1 MNTPYLRFGLFLT
14 FLLCLLAWAF
24 DPGLQC
30 GLSLFEDLSSEN
42 DFPVDDY
49 DPSAVY
55 YVNQPPSE
63 LPTFPGS
70 EYAEYAER
78 AIRSQKNL
86 SHYLRTNIN
95 QEVIAGKKG
104 RVDITFT
111 VDLGGEV
118 REVSPTQLT
127 NPALTVEVMRVF
139 GLMQGKRLRWNPG
152 KIYGKTRAMELKLQL
167 SFGLRCDDCD
177 GLDEEMEISQVYEEL
192 YG

>member
-1 MNTPYLRFGLFLT
+1 MNTPYLRFGLFLA
-14 FLLCLLAWAF
+14 LLLGLLAWAF

-49 DPSAVY
+49 GPSAVY
-55 YVNQPPSE
+55 YSNQPPSE
-63 LPTFPGS
+63 LPTFPGN

-78 AIRSQKNL
+78 AIRSQTNL

-95 QEVIAGKKG
+95 QEAIAGKKG

-111 VDLGGEV
+111 VDQGGEV
-118 REVSPTQLT
+118 REIIPTQLT

-139 GLMQGKRLRWNPG
+139 GLMQGKRQRWNPG
-152 KIYGKTRAMELKLQL
+152 KVYGKTRAMELKLQL
-167 SFGLRCDDCD
+167 SFGLRCGDCD
-177 GLDEEMEISQVYEEL
+177 GLDEMVVINPVFSQL
-192 YG
+192 L